1 MDSDAPN
8 KKIVYGNRQRGAE
21 VHIDQNGKTEISLLD
36 NANLYSLHYA
46 TAHVFLSSLIEIA
59 EGGGTPSVA
68 MKQQI
73 TADLQALREF
83 AEAQRHKLPV
93 GADRLEWQAV
103 PISGS
108 LTNEQLKTLHEV
120 TAIAYV
126 KYLMQG
132 EAPSSGLEN
141 AFSSIKNSLQE
152 EGNLLPDITL
162 SPEVAQVFDRM
173 LATDEDIQRKKAPRQ
188 LADQPTSQPISRQPV
203 TRPGICAKILSRAT
217 TVTRRVGL
225 LCLAFGVA
233 FWALGLVTW
242 GRYYEL
248 YDLEE
253 FHGIMM
259 LLGTVLAP
267 IGAFLY
273 SGMADR
279 LFSWLKTG
287 K

>member
-1 MDSDAPN
+1 MDPDALN
-8 KKIVYGNRQRGAE
+8 KKNVYGNRQRGAE
-21 VHIDQNGKTEISLLD
+21 VHIDPNGKTTISLLD
-36 NANLYSLHYA
+36 NANLASLHYA
-46 TAHVFLSSLIEIA
+46 TAHFFLTNLIEIA

-73 TADLQALREF
+73 NDDLRILREF
-83 AEAQRHKLPV
+83 AEAQRDKLPERI
-93 GADRLEWQAV
+93 DRMEWQAV
-103 PISGS
+103 PISGA
-108 LTNEQLKTLHEV
+108 LTEEQLKTLHEV

-132 EAPSSGLEN
+132 EAPSSGLEST
-141 AFSSIKNSLQE
+141 FSSIKDMLQG
-152 EGNLLPDITL
+152 EGSSLPDINL
-162 SPEVAQVFDRM
+162 IPEVAQVFNRM
-173 LATDEDIQRKKAPRQ
+173 LASDAEIENKKAPRQ
-188 LADQPTSQPISRQPV
+188 LADRPTRQSISRQPV
-203 TRPGICAKILSRAT
+203 TRPGVCAKILSRAT

-233 FWALGLVTW
+233 FCALGLVTR

-259 LLGTVLAP
+259 LLGTILAP

-273 SGMADR
+273 LGMADR
-279 LFSWLKTG
+279 LFSWVKTG